1 MLCGK
6 NKHKASLLIEILI
19 ATAIIASIFPVMP
32 TLLKQAADIFLSL
45 YDKRIAAQRIISVES
60 LLESPLFYCGYAM
73 PCDAAEYKSTFNNTS
88 EPFSWDGAISV
99 TDYGGRKNAALRIVY
114 GKRENLRVA
123 SKFNFSEGI
132 SETIYLS
139 GKVNSDN
146 LKASSANFP
155 SKVQNYVLF
164 ASMSRAAVPLPV
176 RKISSNGITIS
187 GSIYKNFVIPAQDT
201 LYLLCAL
208 KLYAQDG
215 KLYSNDYRTTGIQP
229 RLDGIEDLRFFLDD
243 THKTLTTYTLVR
255 GETENQ
261 KAELV
266 LTDFEED
273 SKNTQFLKEW
283 RAKVS
288 KTRLYAS
295 KRTWRLP
302 NCRSGK
308 NYLPDTAGL

>member
-1 MLCGK
+1 MSFGK
-6 NKHKASLLIEILI
+6 NRHKASLLIEILL
-19 ATAIIASIFPVMP
+19 ATAIIATIFPVMP
-32 TLLKQAADIFLSL
+32 TLLKQATDTFLSL
-45 YDKRIAAQRIISVES
+45 YDKRIALQRIISAEG
-60 LLESPLFYCGYAM
+60 LLENPIFYCGYAM
-73 PCDAAEYKSTFNNTS
+73 PCNAEDYKNCFNNAS
-88 EPFSWDGAISV
+88 EPFSWEGAISV
-99 TDYGGRKNAALRIVY
+99 TDYNGRKNAALRIVY

-123 SKFNFSEGI
+123 TKFNYAEGV
-132 SETIYLS
+132 SDTIHLS

-146 LKASSANFP
+146 IKASSAAQP

-176 RKISSNGITIS
+176 RKATASEVTVS
-187 GSIYKNFVIPAQDT
+187 GSIYSNFVIPEQDT

-229 RLDGIEDLRFFLDD
+229 RIDGIEDIRFFVDK
-243 THKTLTTYTLVR
+243 THKTVTTYILAQ
-255 GETENQ
+255 GETET
-261 KAELV
+261 KRAEIV

-273 SKNTQFLKEW
+273 AQNAQLLKEW
-283 RAKVS
+283 RALTR

-302 NCRSGK
+302 NCRSGE
-308 NYLPDTAGL
+308 NYLPNTAGL